1 MFQIKLFSSLLLGWF
16 LYTVSDFNTH
26 EYYVS
31 STDVV
36 YVIKNKHIQITT
48 RIFIDDIEA
57 YFNSRSNSKIQLQ
70 PDLNEDQIDSLTQVF
85 FNKNF
90 NLIFDNKELKINYL
104 GRKYKEDQLLIF
116 AEALAID
123 KPSSFEV
130 NNTILTPF
138 RKGQQNIVHFKAEN
152 FKKSFLMD
160 ASKTILTELWNH

>member
-16 LYTVSDFNTH
+16 LYTASYFNTH

-36 YVIKNKHIQITT
+36 YVAKNKHIQITT

-90 NLIFDNKELKINYL
+90 NLIFDNKELKINY
-104 GRKYKEDQLLIF
+104 
-116 AEALAID
+116 
-123 KPSSFEV
+123 
-130 NNTILTPF
+130 
-138 RKGQQNIVHFKAEN
+138 
-152 FKKSFLMD
+152 
-160 ASKTILTELWNH
+160 

>member
-1 MFQIKLFSSLLLGWF
+1 MFQIKLFSSLLLGCI
-16 LYTVSDFNTH
+16 LYLYSGFKNH

-36 YVIKNKHIQITT
+36 YLANNKQLQITT

-70 PDLNEDQIDSLTQVF
+70 PDLNKDEIDSLIQFF

-90 NLIFDNKELKINYL
+90 TLIFDNKELKINYL

-116 AEALAID
+116 AEVLAIE
-123 KPSSFEV
+123 KPYKFKI
-130 NNTILTPF
+130 NNTILIPF

-160 ASKTILTELWNH
+160 ASKSILTHLWNH